1 MTPFFYEFSFR
12 NDNEHG
18 VSTGKRSDLHI
29 TDERG
34 ESYILDVTICDPTN
48 SLCVNHGARGQSSS
62 LPALQLLYDNH
73 VKTYENSCDKQDLI
87 FIPLAFDTLGRMH
100 PDSAKLLHN
109 ALSSIV
115 STLPRSCSSRAT
127 PCGVGRIKHSMP
139 LCPQRCW
146 RACKVPACATRRSIR
161 TSRAMAA

>member
-73 VKTYENSCDKQDLI
+73 VKTYRTKRSVTSTT
-87 FIPLAFDTLGRMH
+87 FASFRLA
-100 PDSAKLLHN
+100 
-109 ALSSIV
+109 
-115 STLPRSCSSRAT
+115 STRS
-127 PCGVGRIKHSMP
+127 V
-139 LCPQRCW
+139 
-146 RACKVPACATRRSIR
+146 
-161 TSRAMAA
+161 

>member
-73 VKTYENSCDKQDLI
+73 VKTYEKNC
-87 FIPLAFDTLGRMH
+87 
-100 PDSAKLLHN
+100 N
-109 ALSSIV
+109 N
-115 STLPRSCSSRAT
+115 
-127 PCGVGRIKHSMP
+127 
-139 LCPQRCW
+139 
-146 RACKVPACATRRSIR
+146 
-161 TSRAMAA
+161 